1 MKSGEMTAIQRQSV
15 EHVARAKAEGLSL
28 STYAQAHGISARQV
42 YDATSQLRRAG
53 VLPRAAMATQPKFV
67 AVKIASPPPGS
78 AAVCRITM
86 AAGLTIECAQWP
98 PRSWLASLAGA
109 DAAA

>member
-1 MKSGEMTAIQRQSV
+1 MKDGEMTALQRRAL
-15 EHVARAKAEGLSL
+15 EHVERAKAEGLSL
-28 STYAQAHGISARQV
+28 SAYAQAHGISARQV

-53 VLPRAAMATQPKFV
+53 VLSRPAMAAQPKFV
-67 AVKIASPPPGS
+67 AVKIASAPLGS
-78 AAVCRITM
+78 AAVCRITI

-98 PRSWLASLAGA
+98 PRSWLASLSGA